1 MSKSA
6 KQQEVLGTMLACGG
20 EGGMEPKVEK
30 RAEDMSPRTPE
41 SDIPH
46 SGGRGGGGGGVGLPA
61 GHKDAWHSIC
71 RCYCRYKLTSNSAP
85 PAIFSKVHFN
95 NKCFV

>member
-1 MSKSA
+1 MLKSA
-6 KQQEVLGTMLACGG
+6 EQQEVWGTMLACGDL
-20 EGGMEPKVEK
+20 EPKVEK

-46 SGGRGGGGGGVGLPA
+46 SGGRGGREGVVLGCPQ
-61 GHKDAWHSIC
+61 GTAWHSIC

>member
-1 MSKSA
+1 MLKSA

-20 EGGMEPKVEK
+20 LEPKVEK

-46 SGGRGGGGGGVGLPA
+46 SGGRGGAGGSGVGLPA
-61 GHKDAWHSIC
+61 GHCLALH
-71 RCYCRYKLTSNSAP
+71 L
-85 PAIFSKVHFN
+85 
-95 NKCFV
+95 